1 MSIVIILILLD
12 NKQNYRFSVSIEK
25 FLFFGG
31 RNKILFVKKNR
42 SMEKAIF
49 QDDIFQEKNL
59 DLGLDVT
66 LNSFLP
72 FSFLILLLI
81 QHFFKKLSKTEKL
94 NILQMIAILWT
105 TRSYGSIILVSIILK
120 LNMD

>member
-72 FSFLILLLI
+72 LFLILLLI
-81 QHFFKKLSKTEKL
+81 QHFFEKLSMK
-94 NILQMIAILWT
+94 N
-105 TRSYGSIILVSIILK
+105 
-120 LNMD
+120 

>member
-1 MSIVIILILLD
+1 
-12 NKQNYRFSVSIEK
+12 
-25 FLFFGG
+25 
-31 RNKILFVKKNR
+31 
-42 SMEKAIF
+42 MEKAIF

-105 TRSYGSIILVSIILK
+105 TRSSIWIDNFGIDYIEIKYGLKRFFKHVSIIS
-120 LNMD
+120 

>member
-1 MSIVIILILLD
+1 
-12 NKQNYRFSVSIEK
+12 
-25 FLFFGG
+25 
-31 RNKILFVKKNR
+31 
-42 SMEKAIF
+42 MEKAIF

-72 FSFLILLLI
+72 LFLILLLI

>member
-1 MSIVIILILLD
+1 MKLKLYFNLFILIWTLVSIVIILILLD

-49 QDDIFQEKNL
+49 QDDIFQEKTWIL
-59 DLGLDVT
+59 DST
-66 LNSFLP
+66 
-72 FSFLILLLI
+72 
-81 QHFFKKLSKTEKL
+81 
-94 NILQMIAILWT
+94 
-105 TRSYGSIILVSIILK
+105 
-120 LNMD
+120 

>member
-66 LNSFLP
+66 LNSFL
-72 FSFLILLLI
+72 SLFLILLLI

>member
-1 MSIVIILILLD
+1 
-12 NKQNYRFSVSIEK
+12 
-25 FLFFGG
+25 
-31 RNKILFVKKNR
+31 
-42 SMEKAIF
+42 MEKAIF

-66 LNSFLP
+66 LNSFL
-72 FSFLILLLI
+72 SLFLILLLI